1 MIENAYIKLVPESV
15 KANITIEDVKELLTY
30 YQLIT
35 SKTGKQLN
43 WDYDKK
49 AFPYDM
55 KEPENKQMKEK
66 MIYLQ
71 SNTDRYHMILIGV
84 DQEIFQDEDGLERIQ
99 SYIQFTLPETATYGD
114 KGKANELC
122 KFLAKKLQGQLHLFN
137 KRIMYYYSRK

>member
-15 KANITIEDVKELLTY
+15 KTNVSIQDVKELLTY
-30 YQLIT
+30 YQMVT
-35 SKTGKQLN
+35 AKTGKQLD

-49 AFPYDM
+49 AFPYEM
-55 KEPENKQMKEK
+55 KEPSDEMKGN

-71 SNTDRYHMILIGV
+71 SNVDRYHMILIGV
-84 DQEIFQDEDGLERIQ
+84 DQEIIQDEDGMERIQ
-99 SYIQFTLPETATYGD
+99 SYIQFTLPETATFGD

-137 KRIMYYYSRK
+137 KRIMYYYPRK